1 MRTTGY
7 LTLVTTICIV
17 IFWVFMALRPA
28 NAQCVYRMIDVGRP
42 HGYLSGPCNGSA
54 LGLAGAYPARSA
66 APATTHVNGCVGNCP
81 AKCQAS
87 WQRLGFRSVE
97 ACYVKWGKL
106 NRLGIARQCEAAI
119 RARQPGEP
127 GLPGC

>member
-1 MRTTGY
+1 MKKVLFATAAVM
-7 LTLVTTICIV
+7 LIV
-17 IFWVFMALRPA
+17 AASSANASWVLRPGDTTDRNLHGCGSSWEICKYRASVRNNRNTPKA
-28 NAQCVYRMIDVGRP
+28 NG
-42 HGYLSGPCNGSA
+42 H
-54 LGLAGAYPARSA
+54 AG
-66 APATTHVNGCVGNCP
+66 GCDSLCQT
-81 AKCQAS
+81 KCQAS

-97 ACYVKWGKL
+97 ACYVKWGNL

>member
-1 MRTTGY
+1 MPQPQARGRHYNVRPINISPRRTRG
-7 LTLVTTICIV
+7 
-17 IFWVFMALRPA
+17 
-28 NAQCVYRMIDVGRP
+28 D
-42 HGYLSGPCNGSA
+42 
-54 LGLAGAYPARSA
+54 
-66 APATTHVNGCVGNCP
+66 GCVGNCP
-81 AKCQAS
+81 TKCQAS

>member
-1 MRTTGY
+1 MRTT
-7 LTLVTTICIV
+7 LLVAGVAALLLATGTAHAGCSFFSAPEQPCVPSYPSQRSNVRPINISPTTGHTYSRE
-17 IFWVFMALRPA
+17 A
-28 NAQCVYRMIDVGRP
+28 D
-42 HGYLSGPCNGSA
+42 
-54 LGLAGAYPARSA
+54 YPQRR
-66 APATTHVNGCVGNCP
+66 TRGDGCVGNCP

-106 NRLGIARQCEAAI
+106 NRQGIARQCEAAI